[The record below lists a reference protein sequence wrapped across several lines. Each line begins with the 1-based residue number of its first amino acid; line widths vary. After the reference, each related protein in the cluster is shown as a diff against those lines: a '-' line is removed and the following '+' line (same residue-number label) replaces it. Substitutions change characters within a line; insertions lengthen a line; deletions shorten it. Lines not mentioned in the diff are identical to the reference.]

1 MAAGERRTPN
11 IVDRRM
17 RKAVPWVLLEGL
29 VNAAAGIAMM
39 IVIGRLIGPA
49 EYGRAIAAVSIIL
62 LIELMSSFG
71 ITEALVQRKDLSRG
85 TLDTAF
91 WTALGLGVCGTL
103 TAFAVAPAV
112 VAVYGDPSLF
122 DMVAVYGISPILTGI
137 AAIPLG
143 LLIRKMRAHVLFART
158 LISKGTSVAVG
169 ILLAS
174 LGFGAWSIILGL
186 LAGSVA
192 AGIGLWLTRRYVPAL
207 RFDVGEFRRIA
218 KFGGLFSLDAF
229 IATAAIRLGLF
240 LIGAINGYAV
250 LGFFAFALRIVD
262 EIGSLIGSLAN
273 RLGLAYFATVGAT
286 PSQIAQ
292 SFLRG
297 SHLVAAISFPIYAGL
312 AAVAP
317 DAVPLIFGQAWSP
330 AIPIVQIF
338 SVVWSLVL
346 ARVLVAPLLR
356 SISAQAE
363 LLLATALASLL
374 TLVLVAPSASLGTV
388 TLAVVLTLKHVAFI
402 AVGFVLVRK
411 YFKVGTRAQ
420 VSAIMRPLLAACAML
435 IGIAVLRATLADV
448 SATVLVMA
456 TIALGAAV
464 YNAVLVAI
472 DAEYAA
478 YASAILRS
486 LRAALRRTRD
496 IKSPSS

>member
-1 MAAGERRTPN
+1 MSAEERRPRN

-17 RKAVPWVLLEGL
+17 RMAVPWVLLEGL

-49 EYGRAIAAVSIIL
+49 EYGKAIAAVSVIL

-91 WTALGLGVCGTL
+91 WAALGLGVCGML
-103 TAFAVAPAV
+103 TAIAVAPAV
-112 VAVYGDPSLF
+112 VVVYGDPSLF
-122 DMVAVYGISPILTGI
+122 NMVAVYGISPVLTGI

-186 LAGSVA
+186 LGGSVA
-192 AGIGLWLTRRYVPAL
+192 AGIGLWVARRYVPAP

-218 KFGGLFSLDAF
+218 RFGGLFSLDAF
-229 IATAAIRLGLF
+229 ISSAALRLGLF
-240 LIGAINGYAV
+240 LVGAINGYTV

-262 EIGSLIGSLAN
+262 EIASLIGSLAN

-286 PSQIAQ
+286 SPHIAQ

-297 SHLVAAISFPIYAGL
+297 SHLIAAISFPIYAGL

-317 DAVPLIFGQAWSP
+317 DAVPLIFGPAWTP

-338 SVVWSLVL
+338 SVVWSLVA
-346 ARVLVAPLLR
+346 ARALVTPLLR

-363 LLLATALASLL
+363 LLLATALCSLL
-374 TLVLVAPSASLGTV
+374 TVVLVPPSASLGTMA
-388 TLAVVLTLKHVAFI
+388 LAVALTLKHITFI
-402 AVGFVLVRK
+402 AVGFVLVRQ
-411 YFKVGTRAQ
+411 YFNVSTRTQ
-420 VSAIMRPLLAACAML
+420 VAAIIRPLLAACVML
-435 IGIAVLRATLADV
+435 LSIEALRALQSDAPAALLV
-448 SATVLVMA
+448 PASMVLGV
-456 TIALGAAV
+456 AV
-464 YNAVLVAI
+464 YTVVLSAM
-472 DAEYAA
+472 DSEYGR
-478 YASAILRS
+478 YMSAIIRWLR
-486 LRAALRRTRD
+486 
-496 IKSPSS
+496 

>member
-1 MAAGERRTPN
+1 MAAEERRTGN

-29 VNAAAGIAMM
+29 VNAAAGVAMM

-49 EYGRAIAAVSIIL
+49 EYGKAIAVVSIIL

-71 ITEALVQRKDLSRG
+71 ITEALVQRKDVSRG

-91 WTALGLGVCGTL
+91 WTALGFGVGGTL
-103 TAFAVAPAV
+103 MAIAAAPIV
-112 VAVYGDPSLF
+112 VAIYDDPSLF
-122 DMVAVYGISPILTGI
+122 DMVAVHAISPTLTGVT
-137 AAIPLG
+137 AVPLG

-192 AGIGLWLTRRYVPAL
+192 AGIGLWLTRRYIPSL
-207 RFDVGEFRRIA
+207 RFDFGEFRRIA
-218 KFGGLFSLDAF
+218 KFGGPFSLDVF

-240 LIGAINGYAV
+240 LVGAINGYAV

-262 EIGSLIGSLAN
+262 EISSLIGSLAN
-273 RLGLAYFATVGAT
+273 RLGLAYFATIGAT
-286 PSQIAQ
+286 PAQIAQ

-297 SHLVAAISFPIYAGL
+297 SHLVAAISFPVYIGL

-317 DAVPLIFGQAWSP
+317 DAVPLIFGPAWSP

-338 SVVWSLVL
+338 SVVWGLIL

-356 SISAQAE
+356 SISAQGE
-363 LLLATALASLL
+363 LLVATALASLL
-374 TLVLVAPSASLGTV
+374 TIVLVAPAASLGTV
-388 TLAVVLTLKHVAFI
+388 TLAIVLTLKHFVLV

-411 YFKVGTRAQ
+411 YFNVSMRAQ
-420 VSAIMRPLLAACAML
+420 AIAITRPLLAACIML
-435 IGIAVLRATLADV
+435 IGITALHATLADV
-448 SATVLVMA
+448 PVTVLVVA
-456 TIALGAAV
+456 SITLGAVV

-472 DAEYAA
+472 DGEYAG
-478 YASAILRS
+478 YVSAIVRS
-486 LRAALRRTRD
+486 LRAALRRTRRV
-496 IKSPSS
+496 SSRSA